1 MTLFISAIGV
11 IGRLVGA
18 ALTSTL
24 GWASSLLFG
33 RVPRSHQ
40 IFVILM
46 LSGSLL
52 WMALIVIALVSRAPD
67 VVLGVTPHPGFIDSS
82 WLHVAALLGIA
93 VVPLLVG
100 AAAYLVPD
108 DQDRPTGLGI
118 VVELLRGYLLTPILS
133 VLLLFLPAVGI
144 SRKARSAR
152 HRWSDIHLP
161 VVVKPKRYDL
171 LVSDLVHVLGTAGL
185 PVEAKD
191 APRVLSLPALL
202 LTAVAGKGVRKLRPD
217 RLVELYGPDLRI
229 GIYPSD
235 LAISG
240 PAHERN
246 RARAAILTR
255 LPTTAVYLTTSKED
269 QEIEDRLD
277 GLTDRVRGGLGAPS
291 SEFAVELAKIDATLL
306 DLETPTEDWEILYRL
321 RLRAERDALAGID
334 LAGGRAPAEATAA
347 RQAAASD
354 PGPAAIVE
362 ARTASRDRR

>member
-67 VVLGVTPHPGFIDSS
+67 VVLGV
-82 WLHVAALLGIA
+82 AA
-93 VVPLLVG
+93 VPLVVG

-108 DQDRPTGLGI
+108 DEDRPTGLGI
-118 VVELLRGYLLTPILS
+118 VVELLRGYLL
-133 VLLLFLPAVGI
+133 
-144 SRKARSAR
+144 
-152 HRWSDIHLP
+152 
-161 VVVKPKRYDL
+161 
-171 LVSDLVHVLGTAGL
+171 
-185 PVEAKD
+185 
-191 APRVLSLPALL
+191 
-202 LTAVAGKGVRKLRPD
+202 
-217 RLVELYGPDLRI
+217 
-229 GIYPSD
+229 
-235 LAISG
+235 
-240 PAHERN
+240 
-246 RARAAILTR
+246 
-255 LPTTAVYLTTSKED
+255 
-269 QEIEDRLD
+269 
-277 GLTDRVRGGLGAPS
+277 APS
-291 SEFAVELAKIDATLL
+291 SEFAAGLAKIDATLL

-334 LAGGRAPAEATAA
+334 LAGGRAAAAEATAA

-354 PGPAAIVE
+354 PGPAAIGE
-362 ARTASRDRR
+362 ARTADG